1 MQTEIHFIDGK
12 SLVLDE
18 SATVKTTDLGV
29 EVVERTG
36 EGNSAIRV
44 LYPWGRIEKVI
55 QTGVGVGSVYTY

>member
-1 MQTEIHFIDGK
+1 MQTEIHFVDGR

-29 EVVERTG
+29 EVLERSDDNT
-36 EGNSAIRV
+36 AVRV
-44 LYPWGRIEKVI
+44 LYPWGRIEKVV